1 MNDRTMVKVECR
13 GEILFIRTV
22 SWGRKSPS
30 RFALLRREFQQ
41 LEQRPESHLVCSDCG
56 SFASLRLAK
65 GTDGVQML
73 EIQFT
78 WLQEEG
84 SGSVRGWQESVR
96 LPYGPFHAFAQAGE
110 NANDAKWRQ
119 LSIPEK
125 VTRRYEFHSRKNL
138 HQVVQ
143 MPRLRHKL
151 GKTLEHHFQWLDAEK
166 ICIYD
171 DGAPYSFFFEEVTS
185 WARESAAVSHCMAP
199 RIWQRPSTAY
209 IPKLRADFV

>member
-84 SGSVRGWQESVR
+84 RGSVRGWQESVR

-151 GKTLEHHFQWLDAEK
+151 GKTLEHHFQWRDAEK
-166 ICIYD
+166 MCIYD

-185 WARESAAVSHCMAP
+185 WGPGVCGGIILHGAEDLAKAQYSVH
-199 RIWQRPSTAY
+199 T
-209 IPKLRADFV
+209 

>member
-84 SGSVRGWQESVR
+84 RGSVRGWQESVR
-96 LPYGPFHAFAQAGE
+96 LPYGRFTPL
-110 NANDAKWRQ
+110 RR
-119 LSIPEK
+119 PEK
-125 VTRRYEFHSRKNL
+125 MRMTQSGASSPSRRRSH
-138 HQVVQ
+138 
-143 MPRLRHKL
+143 
-151 GKTLEHHFQWLDAEK
+151 DAMSSTAGK
-166 ICIYD
+166 ICIRLFKCRAC
-171 DGAPYSFFFEEVTS
+171 GTS
-185 WARESAAVSHCMAP
+185 WGKPWNTIFSGGMRRKSVFMMTRAV
-199 RIWQRPSTAY
+199 Q
-209 IPKLRADFV
+209 LLF